1 MEKEIE
7 IRLPKLGESILNATV
22 VTWLKKE
29 GELIELDEPLL
40 EVSTDKVNSE
50 IPSPVAGRL
59 KKIHVA
65 VDEEVDVGALI
76 AVVTSEVSTS
86 KSEQALPTEQTA
98 PPDAEGDQSMKGF
111 FTPNVLR
118 FAGEKGIGMQELEKI
133 PGTGSC
139 GRLSR
144 KDVEAYLSKRETGLN
159 PEEEPSS
166 SSQEVDKIPLT
177 SLRRSIAKNMADS
190 SREIPHAT
198 LIFEVDMSL
207 QLEQL
212 GKSKEAF
219 MQKNGCKLSVTAVIA
234 KALVDALK
242 KYPLVNASF
251 GERAITLK
259 RSVNLG
265 IAVSVD
271 QGVMVPVIRNCQ
283 DKGLGAIAKEIAQLA
298 QKTREGMLDPQD
310 VQEGTITLTNF
321 GISQAVAGFPI
332 IRAPEAA
339 IIGAGAIQKRV
350 VVIEEAQEIRS
361 ILTLSLTF
369 DHRVFDGM
377 YGCDFLGEVKQNLE
391 KGIDHLLA
399 DE

>member
-1 MEKEIE
+1 MDKEIE
-7 IRLPKLGESILNATV
+7 IRLPKLGESILSATV

-59 KKIHVA
+59 KAIHVA

-86 KSEQALPTEQTA
+86 KSEETLPTQQTA
-98 PPDAEGDQSMKGF
+98 PSEIGEDQSMRGF

-118 FAGEKGIGMQELEKI
+118 FAREKGIGVQELEEI
-133 PGTGSC
+133 PGTGSR

-144 KDVEAYLSKRETGLN
+144 KDVEAYLSKRETTSKS
-159 PEEEPSS
+159 EPSS
-166 SSQEVDKIPLT
+166 SSQEADKIPLT
-177 SLRRSIAKNMADS
+177 SLRKSIAKNLADS
-190 SREIPHAT
+190 YREIPHAT

-207 QLEQL
+207 KLEQL

-219 MQKNGCKLSVTAVIA
+219 MQKNGCKLSVTALIA
-234 KALVDALK
+234 KALVDAVK

-251 GERAITLK
+251 GESAITLK

-283 DKGLGAIAKEIAQLA
+283 ERDLASIAKEIAQLA
-298 QKTREGMLDPQD
+298 QKAREGMLRPED
-310 VQEGTITLTNF
+310 VQDGTLTLTNF

-332 IRAPEAA
+332 IRAPEAV

-350 VVIEEAQEIRS
+350 VVVEDAQKIRS
-361 ILTLSLTF
+361 MLTLSLTF

-377 YGCDFLGEVKQNLE
+377 YGCDFLGEVKRNLE
-391 KGIDHLLA
+391 KGLDQLLA

>member
-65 VDEEVDVGALI
+65 VDQEVEVGALI
-76 AVVTSEVSTS
+76 AVVTSELSPS
-86 KSEQALPTEQTA
+86 KGEQALPTEQTV
-98 PPDAEGDQSMKGF
+98 PPEAEGDQSMKGF

-118 FAGEKGIGMQELEKI
+118 FAREKGIGVQELEKI

-144 KDVEAYLSKRETGLN
+144 KDVEAYLSKRETGLKA
-159 PEEEPSS
+159 EEEPSS
-166 SSQEVDKIPLT
+166 SSQEVDKKIPLT
-177 SLRRSIAKNMADS
+177 SVRRSIAKSMADS

-234 KALVDALK
+234 KALVDGVK
-242 KYPLVNASF
+242 KYPLVNSSF
-251 GERAITLK
+251 GESAITLK

-283 DKGLGAIAKEIAQLA
+283 DKGVGAIAKEIAQLA
-298 QKTREGMLDPQD
+298 QKTREGRLDPQD

-350 VVIEEAQEIRS
+350 VVIEEAQKIRS

-391 KGIDHLLA
+391 KGGSIIF
-399 DE
+399 